1 MTAESTN
8 RPDPKD
14 YFEISAQPNSRYQSP
29 SLPLQAQVGPTA
41 GAIQIPPD
49 ELEALTDYV
58 SWGNNPPFESHG
70 RSGYVRRKSPLKVG
84 ETSIHGYKL
93 KGVGNF
99 SGKTGTISPPRGD
112 SYQQMFGTR
121 DNAGNILDE
130 VPVILIHM
138 GIADNGTLYPV
149 LDPPKPVGGLSSGR
163 GQREFNNAAKLH
175 QGGVSACLPIAW
187 GRYPEIKWQNEPTEF
202 VILGLPSDVQERLGE
217 YFEPEVTQR
226 GFEVGKGMK
235 GLIERRFEVVDS
247 RQRKLGEPMLKI
259 TADIGKNIG
268 GLLRSAHEAG
278 VARFASHLGN
288 FSLMPNKRD
297 LLLHDL
303 DSSVE
308 LDSLSPQ
315 AKALT
320 MTRDI
325 ESAIFGFTHSITHS
339 NAYWIINDPSRF
351 EKLNPFKALLKGYF
365 QEEVDAASIHEASQR
380 ILDMV
385 VQLIKIRG
393 ERPSI
398 DAQRMWMPY
407 AATNLVPLCL
417 NEVFKL
423 YEKSTLNQRNKL
435 PYGLEEFNANWQR
448 FSRQQEIMYQR
459 ISAEIMAGQRR

>member
-1 MTAESTN
+1 MSTESNN
-8 RPDPKD
+8 RPDPRD
-14 YFEISAQPNSRYQSP
+14 YFEVSDAQNARYQSP
-29 SLPLQAQVGPTA
+29 SLPLQSQIGPTA
-41 GAIQIPPD
+41 GAIQIPAD
-49 ELEALTDYV
+49 ELESLTDYA
-58 SWGNNPPFESHG
+58 SWANNPPFESPG
-70 RSGYVRRKSPLKVG
+70 RSGYVKRKSPLKVG
-84 ETSIHGYKL
+84 ETSVHGYKL
-93 KGVGNF
+93 KGVGTF
-99 SGKTGTISPPRGD
+99 SQKTRTISPPKGD
-112 SYQQMFGTR
+112 SYQQMFGTI
-121 DNAGNILDE
+121 DSGGNILDE

-138 GIADNGTLYPV
+138 GIAENGTLYPV
-149 LDPPKPVGGLSSGR
+149 LDPPKPEGGLSSGR
-163 GQREFNNAAKLH
+163 GQREFQNAAKLH
-175 QGGVSACLPIAW
+175 KGGVSACLPIAW
-187 GRYPEIKWQNEPTEF
+187 GCYPEIKWQNEPTEF
-202 VILGLPSDVQERLGE
+202 VILGIPSDVPERLGA
-217 YFEPEVTQR
+217 YFEPDTSSGR
-226 GFEVGKGMK
+226 FEVGKGMK
-235 GLIERRFEVVDS
+235 ALIERRFEVVDT

-268 GLLRSAHEAG
+268 RLLRSAHEAG

-308 LDSLSPQ
+308 IDSLPPQ

-339 NAYWIINDPSRF
+339 NAYWIINDLGRF

-365 QEEVDAASIHEASQR
+365 QEEVDATSINEASQR

-407 AATNLVPLCL
+407 AMLNLVPLCL

-423 YEKSTLNQRNKL
+423 YEKSALNQRNKL

-448 FSRQQEIMYQR
+448 FSRQQEIMYIR
-459 ISAEIMAGQRR
+459 ASESLTAKHRR